1 MSALN
6 KFGADVSPIQK
17 KLNYLALLQAMW
29 YSIQNKTCEPGE
41 LGWENY
47 TSPDSP

>member
-17 KLNYLALLQAMW
+17 KLNYLASLQAMW

-47 TSPDSP
+47 TSQDPP